1 MFNTEIIHILQ
12 QFDHPLI
19 HWFMVVISALG
30 TTAVVLPF
38 IMIVTFGVDFKKGLV
53 LLNIVAWT
61 AILTFI
67 LKDQI
72 NFPRPVDVDAKVNTV
87 YFEQSTTD
95 LAHHQPEAFLEI
107 FSTEILDITRND
119 ELERHGFPSGH
130 MSVQVALWLSLFFLF
145 RRRRILYAGLFMVVS
160 TFFSR
165 LYLAH
170 HFLGDVVGG
179 LVLGLLVASMLLL
192 LVRKTGYLT
201 AISHQFK
208 SLSILWI
215 PIFIVPFVFYT
226 PIWVLGSLIG
236 LNISATLIIL
246 QRNFPVFHVITWKRI
261 STALV
266 TLALVFAAYFLVDLI
281 DQINRAGIELIV
293 IVLLNFLVVWG
304 SIQICN
310 RLNLIR
316 FRF

>member
-1 MFNTEIIHILQ
+1 MFNTDIIHLLQ
-12 QFDHPLI
+12 QFDYPII
-19 HWFMVVISALG
+19 HWFMVLISALG

-38 IMIVTFGVDFKKGLV
+38 IMIIAFGVDFKKGLI
-53 LLNIVAWT
+53 LLNVVAWT
-61 AILTFI
+61 SIITFV

-72 NFPRPVDVDAKVNTV
+72 NYPRPVDVDSSLNTV
-87 YFEQSTTD
+87 YFEKSSED
-95 LAHHQPEAFLEI
+95 LAEFQPQEFLES
-107 FSTEILDITRND
+107 FSTEILDKTRND
-119 ELERHGFPSGH
+119 EWERHGFPSGH
-130 MSVQVALWLSLFFLF
+130 ASVQVALWLSLYFLF
-145 RRRRILYAGLFMVVS
+145 RRRKVLYAGIFMVVS
-160 TFFSR
+160 TFVSR

-170 HFLGDVVGG
+170 HFLGDVIGG
-179 LVLGLLVASMLLL
+179 VILGAIIASALLFLVQ
-192 LVRKTGYLT
+192 KTGYLT

-236 LNISATLIIL
+236 LNISAALIIL

-261 STALV
+261 STALL
-266 TLALVFAAYFLVDLI
+266 TLAMVFGAYFLTDFI

-293 IVLLNFLVVWG
+293 IILLNFIVVWG

>member
-1 MFNTEIIHILQ
+1 MFNTDIILQLQ
-12 QFDHPLI
+12 QFDYPII
-19 HWFMVVISALG
+19 HWFMVLISALG
-30 TTAVVLPF
+30 TSAVVLPF
-38 IMIVTFGVDFKKGLV
+38 IMIITFGVDFRKGLI
-53 LLNIVAWT
+53 LLNVVAWT
-61 AILTFI
+61 TILTFI

-72 NFPRPVDVDAKVNTV
+72 NFPRPVDVDSRVNTV
-87 YFEQSTTD
+87 YFEKTNQD
-95 LAHHQPEAFLEI
+95 LSEVQPIDFLES
-107 FSTEILDITRND
+107 FSSEVLDKTRND
-119 ELERHGFPSGH
+119 EWVRHVFPSGH
-130 MSVQVALWLSLFFLF
+130 ASVQVALWLSLYFLF
-145 RRRRILYAGLFMVVS
+145 RRRKVLYAGIFMVVS
-160 TFFSR
+160 TFISR

-170 HFLGDVVGG
+170 HFLGDVIGG
-179 LVLGLLVASMLLL
+179 VLLGAIVASLLLL
-192 LVRKTGYLT
+192 LVQKSGYLT

-215 PIFIVPFVFYT
+215 PIFLVPFVFYT
-226 PIWVLGSLIG
+226 PIWVLGGLIG
-236 LNISATLIIL
+236 LNSSAALIIL

-266 TLALVFAAYFLVDLI
+266 TLLLVLGAYFLTDLI

-293 IVLLNFLVVWG
+293 IILLNFFVVWG

>member
-1 MFNTEIIHILQ
+1 MFNTDIILQLQ
-12 QFDHPLI
+12 QFDYPII
-19 HWFMVVISALG
+19 HWFMVLISALG
-30 TTAVVLPF
+30 TSAVVLPF
-38 IMIVTFGVDFKKGLV
+38 IMIITFGVDFKKGLI
-53 LLNIVAWT
+53 LLNVVAWT
-61 AILTFI
+61 TILTFI

-72 NFPRPVDVDAKVNTV
+72 NFPRPVDVDSRVNTV
-87 YFEQSTTD
+87 YFEKTKQD
-95 LAHHQPEAFLEI
+95 LSEVQPRDFLES
-107 FSTEILDITRND
+107 FSSEVLDKTRND
-119 ELERHGFPSGH
+119 EWVRHGFPSGH
-130 MSVQVALWLSLFFLF
+130 ASVQVALWLSLYFLF
-145 RRRRILYAGLFMVVS
+145 RRRKVLYAGIFMVVS
-160 TFFSR
+160 TFISR

-170 HFLGDVVGG
+170 HFLGDVIGG
-179 LVLGLLVASMLLL
+179 VLLGAIVASLLLL
-192 LVRKTGYLT
+192 LVQKSGYLT

-215 PIFIVPFVFYT
+215 PIFLVPFVFYT
-226 PIWVLGSLIG
+226 PIWVLGGLIG
-236 LNISATLIIL
+236 LNSSAALIIL

-266 TLALVFAAYFLVDLI
+266 TLLLVLGAYFLTDLI

-293 IVLLNFLVVWG
+293 IILLNFLVIWG

>member
-12 QFDHPLI
+12 QFDHPII
-19 HWFMVVISALG
+19 HWFMVFISALG

-38 IMIVTFGVDFKKGLV
+38 IMIITFGIDFKKGLV
-53 LLNIVAWT
+53 VLNVVAWT
-61 AILTFI
+61 TILTFV
-67 LKDQI
+67 LKDQL
-72 NFPRPVDVDAKVNTV
+72 NYPRPIAVDQKIIAVDNKK
-87 YFEQSTTD
+87 TTD
-95 LAHHQPEAFLEI
+95 QLSQDQPKEFFDS
-107 FSTEILDITRND
+107 FSTELLDKSKNNEWR
-119 ELERHGFPSGH
+119 LHGFPSGH
-130 MSVQVALWLSLFFLF
+130 MSVQAALWLSLFFLF
-145 RRRRILYAGLFMVVS
+145 RRRRILYLGLFMLVS

-165 LYLAH
+165 LYLAQ
-170 HFLGDVVGG
+170 HFLGDVIGG
-179 LVLGLLVASMLLL
+179 LVLGLLVASLLL
-192 LVRKTGYLT
+192 LMVHKTGYLT

-215 PIFIVPFVFYT
+215 PIFLVPFVFYT

-236 LNISATLIIL
+236 LNISAALIIL

-266 TLALVFAAYFLVDLI
+266 TLALVLGAYFLTDLI
-281 DQINRAGIELIV
+281 DQINRAGLELLV
-293 IVLLNFLVVWG
+293 IVTLNFIVVWG